1 MGKRL
6 REQSVFILAV
16 LASGRSHGYAI
27 IASVEELS
35 DGRLT
40 LTAGTLYGAL
50 ERLHK
55 AGLVERAGEESAG
68 GPPRRYYE
76 ITPAGQ
82 RALADEV
89 ATLSEAVRQL
99 RGVGLASP

>member
-6 REQSVFILAV
+6 REQSTFILAV

-27 IASVEELS
+27 ISSVDELS
-35 DGRLT
+35 DGRLK

-50 ERLHK
+50 ERLEK

-76 ITPAGQ
+76 ITKTGRQ
-82 RALADEV
+82 ALAEEV
-89 ATLSEAVRQL
+89 AQLNEAVEQL
-99 RGVGLASP
+99 RGVGLALP